1 MLDGV
6 NSWPAFFPV
15 IFEQTHI
22 FHTRIALEVHDASP
36 GHQAQELPRSPHRRH
51 STNAG
56 RGNWI
61 LNQHLMRAHRMHA
74 VIDAIA
80 AAARLAFNAIQRRR
94 MHHRAR
100 RPWRSRIIRSRG
112 DYLHRV
118 RGIAAKWAGP
128 FGSRRIDR
136 IVSGN
141 NPRACDRIFA
151 KFHRQRRTPPRTRVN
166 MISVF
171 SPRRHVAHRGK
182 PPDSCGASSSGAEH
196 VFQAEAKRVCP
207 EQAKRVEWDLLLN

>member
-1 MLDGV
+1 MAKFLAGIL
-6 NSWPAFFPV
+6 SV
-15 IFEQTHI
+15 IFEQAHI
-22 FHTRIALEVHDASP
+22 FHTRIALEVHDAP
-36 GHQAQELPRSPHRRH
+36 GHQTQELRDLLI
-51 STNAG
+51 AG
-56 RGNWI
+56 IPQMPVVVRI

-151 KFHRQRRTPPRTRVN
+151 KFHRQRRTPRRTRVN

-171 SPRRHVAHRGK
+171 HHG
-182 PPDSCGASSSGAEH
+182 GT
-196 VFQAEAKRVCP
+196 
-207 EQAKRVEWDLLLN
+207 